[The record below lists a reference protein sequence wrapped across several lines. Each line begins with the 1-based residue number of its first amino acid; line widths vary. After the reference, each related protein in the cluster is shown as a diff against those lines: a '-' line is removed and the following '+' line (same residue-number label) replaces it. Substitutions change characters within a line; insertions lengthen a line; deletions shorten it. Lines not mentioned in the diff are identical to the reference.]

1 MKMVNFGVLLK
12 FKNKRMKK
20 EKQTKQ
26 TVVKKWLQTE
36 IKFPE
41 TTSKVTLLFGRI
53 CSGKSSFRPPN
64 TYRVEV
70 SRLVRAVIA
79 DYAPTAT
86 REQLQDTMHLD
97 TKIAESILMVTDYAT
112 QLYKHPE
119 VIIDGIRQVSIVEM
133 VLEKYPDAELVWLSV
148 DDFERKRRYESR
160 KDIKDVEPFEVA
172 DTKPIELECQKI
184 YETYKDKLVIVNNN

>member
-1 MKMVNFGVLLK
+1 MN
-12 FKNKRMKK
+12 KNKKM
-20 EKQTKQ
+20 EQ
-26 TVVKKWLQTE
+26 KWLQTE

-53 CSGKSSFRPPN
+53 CSGKSTFRPPN

-133 VLEKYPDAELVWLSV
+133 VLQKYPNAELIWLEV
-148 DDFERKRRYESR
+148 PTEERKRRYESR
-160 KDIKDVEPFEVA
+160 ADAKDVEPFEIV
-172 DTKPIELECQKI
+172 DNKPIELECQNI
-184 YETYKDKLVIVNNN
+184 YETYKDKLTIINNYEITNKN

>member
-1 MKMVNFGVLLK
+1 MLELGTDHQNHLMDNMK
-12 FKNKRMKK
+12 
-20 EKQTKQ
+20 
-26 TVVKKWLQTE
+26 
-36 IKFPE
+36 
-41 TTSKVTLLFGRI
+41 SKVILLFGRI
-53 CSGKSSFRPPN
+53 CSGKSSYKPN
-64 TYRVEV
+64 AYKVEV

-112 QLYKHPE
+112 ELYKRPE
-119 VIIDGIRQVSIVEM
+119 VVIDGIRQVSIVKM
-133 VLEKYPDAELVWLSV
+133 VLEKYPDAELIWLSV

-184 YETYKDKLVIVNNN
+184 YETYKDRLIIVNNN